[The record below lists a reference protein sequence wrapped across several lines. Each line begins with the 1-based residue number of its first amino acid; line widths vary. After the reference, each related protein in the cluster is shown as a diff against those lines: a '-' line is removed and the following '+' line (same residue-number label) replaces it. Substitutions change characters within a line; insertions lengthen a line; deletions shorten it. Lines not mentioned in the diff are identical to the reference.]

1 MAKIFIV
8 EDDEKIRK
16 ELKTFLEKNG
26 HFCTVANDFENIIDK
41 VLNSDTE
48 LVLLDINLPRYDGF
62 HICREIRK
70 ASSIPIIIV
79 TSRDSEIDELMSI
92 NWGADDFITKPY
104 NTQILLA
111 RISSVL
117 KRSYNANGTDKIT
130 YKGLTLDLSRSIIK
144 YGDKVADLTKN
155 EVKIL
160 YLFLQKRGVIIS
172 RNEIMD
178 YLWQSDNFIDDN
190 TLTVNINRIR
200 KKLSNIGVENFL
212 ITKRGQGYMI

>member
-117 KRSYNANGTDKIT
+117 KRSYNANGIDKIT

-200 KKLSNIGVENFL
+200 KKLSNIGIENFL

>member
-1 MAKIFIV
+1 MI
-8 EDDEKIRK
+8 
-16 ELKTFLEKNG
+16 
-26 HFCTVANDFENIIDK
+26 
-41 VLNSDTE
+41 
-48 LVLLDINLPRYDGF
+48 
-62 HICREIRK
+62 
-70 ASSIPIIIV
+70 
-79 TSRDSEIDELMSI
+79 
-92 NWGADDFITKPY
+92 
-104 NTQILLA
+104 
-111 RISSVL
+111 

-200 KKLSNIGVENFL
+200 KKLSNIGIENFL
-212 ITKRGQGYMI
+212 INFPIFSFPNIFVSVTKPIFILFLLTTIILDIFSTFLFLI

>member
-92 NWGADDFITKPY
+92 NWGAYDFITKPY

-200 KKLSNIGVENFL
+200 KKLSNIGIENFL

>member
-160 YLFLQKRGVIIS
+160 YLFLQKRGIIIS

-200 KKLSNIGVENFL
+200 KKLSNIGIENFL

>member
-26 HFCTVANDFENIIDK
+26 HFCTVDNDFENIIDK

>member
-200 KKLSNIGVENFL
+200 KKLSNIGIENFL

>member
-200 KKLSNIGVENFL
+200 
-212 ITKRGQGYMI
+212 

>member
-1 MAKIFIV
+1 M
-8 EDDEKIRK
+8 
-16 ELKTFLEKNG
+16 
-26 HFCTVANDFENIIDK
+26 
-41 VLNSDTE
+41 
-48 LVLLDINLPRYDGF
+48 PRYDGF

-200 KKLSNIGVENFL
+200 KKLSNIGIENFL

>member
-104 NTQILLA
+104 STQILLA

-200 KKLSNIGVENFL
+200 KKLSNIGIENFL

>member
-26 HFCTVANDFENIIDK
+26 HFCTVDNDFENIIDK

-200 KKLSNIGVENFL
+200 KKLSNIGIENFL

>member
-130 YKGLTLDLSRSIIK
+130 YKGLTLYLSRSIIK

-200 KKLSNIGVENFL
+200 KKLSNIGIENFL